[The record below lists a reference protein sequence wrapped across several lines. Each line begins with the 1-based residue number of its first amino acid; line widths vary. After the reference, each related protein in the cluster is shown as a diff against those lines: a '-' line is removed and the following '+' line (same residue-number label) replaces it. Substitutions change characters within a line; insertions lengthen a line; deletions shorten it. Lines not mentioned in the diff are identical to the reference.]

1 MTERPKSKRTQHKEP
16 NGQRA
21 LDKWFPTVVRY
32 LGVGLLV
39 YAAVIDRGQ
48 NPALIPTAAG
58 MILFKSVY
66 GSGPPDG
73 PASKE

>member
-1 MTERPKSKRTQHKEP
+1 MTERTKSKRTEHKEP
-16 NGQRA
+16 NGQRT
-21 LDKWFPTVVRY
+21 LDKWFPTIVRY

-39 YAAVIDRGQ
+39 YAAVLDRGR

-73 PASKE
+73 PESKE

>member
-1 MTERPKSKRTQHKEP
+1 MSKDNGRKS
-16 NGQRA
+16 
-21 LDKWFPTVVRY
+21 LDVWFPTIVRY
-32 LGVGLLV
+32 AGVGLLV

-66 GSGPPDG
+66 GDGPP
-73 PASKE
+73 SKE